1 MFCCYVHTGDTEI
14 DEVRLDT
21 QKMWNSNERDAG
33 FTFVNSDVHIAL
45 KANKEKKAQKEFESE
60 ICWINVVEL
69 CLIKDLKL

>member
-1 MFCCYVHTGDTEI
+1 MFCCDVHTGDTEI

-45 KANKEKKAQKEFESE
+45 KANNLSQKEFESE